1 MKIIVIMLGVL
12 LAPALLAAD
21 VGTLLDE
28 AAAVKAGDS
37 KAWIS
42 ARDKVVELGAEAV
55 PALREAGDDDKWT
68 REGWV
73 RAMAAEACRLRIE
86 NPAAAKAV
94 DEPYGLNPDQYKL
107 FRKPAPACQRELR
120 NLGTEGVPLL
130 LERWRWTFESHA
142 YSEGAAGK
150 SERDCFGLAILFVP
164 GAVADP
170 RARFAMED
178 ALRDIAMPDN
188 WRSNAAIS
196 LGQTGGKDALA
207 VLTEVFDSE
216 TQPVAVRAGCGW
228 AIGRVAHITAAE
240 ALKERLGKDGVPVEL
255 KRALINGVGI
265 LGNSWGWRARGVM
278 QQVAGDEIR
287 KLCADMLVEAIKT
300 MPAEADYISR
310 ALVETAWEASLAAVQ
325 DLMAN
330 GETAEIR
337 DAAKICHEPLKIAID
352 RNKK

>member
-1 MKIIVIMLGVL
+1 MKIIAIMLGAL

-21 VGTLLDE
+21 VSTLLDE

-42 ARDKVVELGAEAV
+42 ARDEIVKLGDEAV
-55 PALREAGDDDKWT
+55 PELSKAGAEENWT

-73 RAMAAEACRLRIE
+73 RAMAAEACRLRIQ
-86 NPAAAKAV
+86 NPDAAGIV
-94 DEPYGLNPDQYKL
+94 DQPSGLNPEHYKQ
-107 FRKPAPACQRELR
+107 FRKPAPFCQRELR
-120 NLGTEGVPLL
+120 NLGKDGVPLL

-142 YSEGAAGK
+142 YSKGSAGEA
-150 SERDCFGLAILFVP
+150 ERNCFARAILSVP
-164 GAVADP
+164 GEVADA

-178 ALRDIAMPDN
+178 ALRNIALADD
-188 WRSNAAIS
+188 WRCDAAVS

-228 AIGRVAHITAAE
+228 AIGRVAHISAAE
-240 ALKERLGKDGVPVEL
+240 VLKERLGKDGVAVEL

-278 QQVAGDEIR
+278 QQAAGDEIR

-300 MPAEADYISR
+300 MPAEADYVSR

-337 DAAKICHEPLKIAID
+337 DAAKVCHEPLKIAIE
-352 RNKK
+352 RSKK